1 MHWLHSNSRR
11 VLVFTVGA
19 LIALSGIAY
28 ATIPDISGLI
38 SAWYSS
44 TSGALR
50 VIDSAAK
57 CSAAERALSWNQTGP
72 AGPQGLKGAT
82 GAAGAQGPKGDAGA
96 AGPQGPQGAKGD
108 AGTAGAQ
115 GATGDP
121 GGAGPQGPQGAKGD
135 TGATGAQ
142 GLKGDTGAT
151 GAQGL
156 KGDAGPNNVAG
167 TYGDTVTFSNQA
179 NVFSGSFAGTFHGD
193 GAGLTGL
200 NANSIASGVISVS
213 RLPAGVL
220 YQSTYARVNPDGTFD
235 GSAHSGILAVQRF
248 QAGVY
253 CVVPVS
259 TINLQTT
266 AAVATLSNDLGLI
279 LVSAGAGCSIFV
291 QNVLTP
297 AIAVN
302 TYDLTGRHADYAF
315 QIVVP

>member
-1 MHWLHSNSRR
+1 M
-11 VLVFTVGA
+11 
-19 LIALSGIAY
+19 
-28 ATIPDISGLI
+28 
-38 SAWYSS
+38 
-44 TSGALR
+44 
-50 VIDSAAK
+50 
-57 CSAAERALSWNQTGP
+57 
-72 AGPQGLKGAT
+72 
-82 GAAGAQGPKGDAGA
+82 
-96 AGPQGPQGAKGD
+96 
-108 AGTAGAQ
+108 
-115 GATGDP
+115 
-121 GGAGPQGPQGAKGD
+121 
-135 TGATGAQ
+135 GAQ